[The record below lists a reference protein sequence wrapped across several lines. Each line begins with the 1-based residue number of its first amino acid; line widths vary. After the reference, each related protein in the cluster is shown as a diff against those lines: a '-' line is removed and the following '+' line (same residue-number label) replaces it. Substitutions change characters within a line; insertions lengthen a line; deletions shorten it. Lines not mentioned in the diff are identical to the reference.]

1 VRPPVRRAATAAID
15 ARDYSKRQK
24 FEVGRWRLE
33 RRNSGTFRW
42 AQPGAIAAIG
52 ADSLKA
58 AATGRDKRVPEKR
71 KGLAPVFLVRA
82 G

>member
-1 VRPPVRRAATAAID
+1 MRGIIAEQEFVAA
-15 ARDYSKRQK
+15 
-24 FEVGRWRLE
+24 
-33 RRNSGTFRW
+33 TFRW
-42 AQPGAIAAIG
+42 AQPGVVAAVG